1 MASKQQYLMPAGRI
15 KQDAFHVFQAV
26 AVTVH
31 QGVVQYHQCWP
42 AGFPQQIGIG
52 QAADKAHLF
61 PGAKTQFGNLPQ
73 FAAPAEGAG
82 PELFVDFQG
91 GFGEK
96 HRQVM
101 VEVLLQR
108 CLQAAC
114 EGLAFFCEQVQQQ
127 IQGLGAA
134 VQFLIAAIALVVLR
148 LFLIELFFQP
158 FGTPGF
164 KPDFDIPELT
174 PAVFLGLA

>member
-1 MASKQQYLMPAGRI
+1 MFL
-15 KQDAFHVFQAV
+15 
-26 AVTVH
+26 
-31 QGVVQYHQCWP
+31 
-42 AGFPQQIGIG
+42 
-52 QAADKAHLF
+52 
-61 PGAKTQFGNLPQ
+61 
-73 FAAPAEGAG
+73 
-82 PELFVDFQG
+82 QG
-91 GFGEK
+91 GLQST
-96 HRQVM
+96 RQ
-101 VEVLLQR
+101 
-108 CLQAAC
+108 
-114 EGLAFFCEQVQQQ
+114 GLAFFGEQVQQQ